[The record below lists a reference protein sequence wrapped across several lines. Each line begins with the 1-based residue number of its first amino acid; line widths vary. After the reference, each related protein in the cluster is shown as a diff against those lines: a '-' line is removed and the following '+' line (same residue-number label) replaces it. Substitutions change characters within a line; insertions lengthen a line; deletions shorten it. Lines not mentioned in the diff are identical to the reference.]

1 MRKRYWL
8 SAMALAATM
17 AAMPALAQQSAEQQV
32 MELANADRAQHG
44 LAPLKWDPALAQAAA
59 EHAQLMAQQQALSHQ
74 FAGEPDLVAR
84 GGAAGAHFRS
94 IAENVAVAPNPEALN
109 QEWMNSTPHRANIL
123 NPTMNGI
130 GVGVVK
136 VGPNYYAVEDFADS
150 VAQIGPQQIE
160 QKIGQLLQQRG
171 LQPAGLTAGCPSNLR
186 VGPGLGRRSA
196 TDVHHALGGNGFGPL
211 ARCSGREDCD
221 REISQ
226 GRGGRMQ
233 FGQCRG
239 RIYNLQDRGAA
250 VLLSVG
256 RKRNAVFLSLRAASY
271 RAALCSKVSAP
282 SPTLVGSICSTLL
295 KRLK

>member
-1 MRKRYWL
+1 MRRRYWL
-8 SAMALAATM
+8 SAMALTATM

-84 GGAAGAHFRS
+84 GGAAGVHFRS

-171 LQPAGLTAGCPSNLR
+171 LQSAGLTEAARATCALDQGSAG
-186 VGPGLGRRSA
+186 GPRPMFIMRWEGTDLGRLPDVLEEKIA
-196 TDVHHALGGNGFGPL
+196 TGKYHKAAVGACNSGNAGGGFTTYK
-211 ARCSGREDCD
+211 
-221 REISQ
+221 I
-226 GRGGRMQ
+226 
-233 FGQCRG
+233 
-239 RIYNLQDRGAA
+239 A
-250 VLLSVG
+250 VLL
-256 RKRNAVFLSLRAASY
+256 Y
-271 RAALCSKVSAP
+271 Y
-282 SPTLVGSICSTLL
+282 
-295 KRLK
+295 